1 MTSSNVTYIIF
12 INKKSSHTCLLQPSP
27 LQSYNNQQAIIFSVT
42 LNLRRIASPIQS
54 DLIRSDPSNPMQV
67 LLMAILRAEATFS
80 RYEMASKKQ
89 PLPKTVQISFV
100 HAQNSS
106 RDSQAT
112 GSSSLCEFRGN
123 QNCENYLRTTLLE
136 LSFCFSAL
144 PPLVLSI
151 LAEKHFLGS
160 SFLEKYYYVTNFSKS
175 CLLSGELNS
184 NWQFFLDY
192 YRSNYYTHVKE
203 VFQPEQEIIIIM
215 ISWPELN
222 HLNASVKNCY

>member
-1 MTSSNVTYIIF
+1 
-12 INKKSSHTCLLQPSP
+12 
-27 LQSYNNQQAIIFSVT
+27 
-42 LNLRRIASPIQS
+42 
-54 DLIRSDPSNPMQV
+54 
-67 LLMAILRAEATFS
+67 MATLRAEATFS
-80 RYEMASKKQ
+80 WYEMASKKQ
-89 PLPKTVQISFV
+89 PLPKTIQISIV
-100 HAQNSS
+100 HVQNSS

-184 NWQFFLDY
+184 NWQFFPDY
-192 YRSNYYTHVKE
+192 SGLLIFRSVADPRNSGISAKSR
-203 VFQPEQEIIIIM
+203 EIPQKLRNTAKSARN
-215 ISWPELN
+215 ISKYMSAK
-222 HLNASVKNCY
+222 HI

>member
-1 MTSSNVTYIIF
+1 
-12 INKKSSHTCLLQPSP
+12 
-27 LQSYNNQQAIIFSVT
+27 
-42 LNLRRIASPIQS
+42 
-54 DLIRSDPSNPMQV
+54 
-67 LLMAILRAEATFS
+67 MATLRAEATFS
-80 RYEMASKKQ
+80 WYEMASKKQ
-89 PLPKTVQISFV
+89 PLPKTIQISIV

-184 NWQFFLDY
+184 NWQFFW
-192 YRSNYYTHVKE
+192 
-203 VFQPEQEIIIIM
+203 IIIGVITLM
-215 ISWPELN
+215 LKKFFSQSKRSYYDL
-222 HLNASVKNCY
+222 LARVKPS